1 MNHLDL
7 TAKQSEALRFAVFN
21 EGHRVDA
28 QPRVRNDLVRL
39 ELGERLRPGDPRSIV
54 RLSERGLAVAEH
66 LAAERIAANLAV
78 GGPSRPADEELG
90 ICPGQGAR
98 LNVRACALVLT
109 AAGCAPLVDPE
120 GGGVGFRLSVP
131 QLPRTVSVDVLPVA
145 FLGARPVGGWPAFVD
160 TAEAV
165 EAEAELAAAV
175 TAALQAQRWQVAEER
190 SGGRVRWL
198 RARPWG
204 SR

>member
-1 MNHLDL
+1 MNHLHL
-7 TAKQSEALRFAVFN
+7 TVKQTEALRSAVFH
-21 EGHRVDA
+21 EGHRIDT

-39 ELGERLRPGDPRSIV
+39 ELGERLLPDNPRSIV
-54 RLSERGLAVAEH
+54 RLSDRGLAVAEH
-66 LAAERIAANLAV
+66 IAAERIAANLDV
-78 GGPSRPADEELG
+78 GGPSRPADEDLG
-90 ICPGQGAR
+90 ICPGHGER

-109 AAGCAPLVDPE
+109 AAGCAPLADPE
-120 GGGVGFRLSVP
+120 CGGVGFRLSAAD
-131 QLPRTVSVDVLPVA
+131 LPRTVSVDVHPIA

-165 EAEAELAAAV
+165 EAEAALAAAV
-175 TAALQAQRWQVAEER
+175 GAALRAQEWQVAEER
-190 SGGRVRWL
+190 TGGRVRWL